1 MGPCG
6 IGTGSIVY
14 SLEDH
19 EVVSLL
25 GRRVRVRNGRY
36 TFIGTLKGPSQRKF
50 HRGGDVSAY
59 GCVLEGR
66 DFKLEFAWWDWTIT
80 PVTGRTRMIAAE

>member
-1 MGPCG
+1 M
-6 IGTGSIVY
+6 Y

-25 GRRVRVRNGRY
+25 GRRVRVRRGKH
-36 TFIGTLKGPSQRKF
+36 TFVGTLKGPSERKF
-50 HRGGDVSAY
+50 ARGGNVTAY
-59 GCVLEGR
+59 GCLLEGN

-80 PVTGRTRMIAAE
+80 PVTERARMMAAE

>member
-1 MGPCG
+1 M
-6 IGTGSIVY
+6 Y

-25 GRRVRVRNGRY
+25 GRRVRVRNGRH
-36 TFIGTLKGPSQRKF
+36 TFVGTLKGPSQRKF
-50 HRGGDVSAY
+50 SRGGNATAY
-59 GCVLEGR
+59 GCVLEGK

-80 PVTGRTRMIAAE
+80 PAAERTQMIAAE